1 MCAQLDFL
9 SFTPHTN
16 YYKVKYTFMVIT
28 SFSVSSHKEKKINPN
43 DFFILVVLIEQSGL
57 YYHDHGLYSE
67 GYRGTVGNLMH
78 CFIHNQFSLC
88 FARTALLIML
98 PVLSLTSVNPLV
110 TLCSVLLSLTR
121 TPQIGRTI
129 KGELIANSSSY
140 FPKFKIEF
148 GYNKD
153 SVSVK

>member
-1 MCAQLDFL
+1 M
-9 SFTPHTN
+9 
-16 YYKVKYTFMVIT
+16 I
-28 SFSVSSHKEKKINPN
+28 
-43 DFFILVVLIEQSGL
+43 FILVVLIEQSGL
-57 YYHDHGLYSE
+57 YYHDDGLCSE

-78 CFIHNQFSLC
+78 CFIHNQFTLR